1 MLSIFKKI
9 YMGCDFPKK
18 NVLKLF
24 NDTNKNEEHLNK
36 TFQLMK
42 ENLASTKK
50 KNLDQKNDEFFNIK
64 YKKDIEDV
72 VKHACYCCKILCFAF
87 QIRLFFKLYFNKLP
101 NDLKN
106 EIIEDFI
113 FICNS

>member
-24 NDTNKNEEHLNK
+24 NDINKNEEHLNK

-50 KNLDQKNDEFFNIK
+50 KK
-64 YKKDIEDV
+64 
-72 VKHACYCCKILCFAF
+72 
-87 QIRLFFKLYFNKLP
+87 P
-101 NDLKN
+101 
-106 EIIEDFI
+106 
-113 FICNS
+113 